1 MKTNST
7 EKFSASLVRTLAAQ
21 FAHTINL
28 ASDHKQWRFSF
39 FYSKQKTIDSFLIP
53 WVQCFHSIEDKK
65 KPRSELGKLVITP
78 KYKNRCCYRSTI
90 QTRNTGVKC
99 NEKDHK
105 HRCWLSRIDYMNFN
119 STKREKKGHHCIA
132 K

>member
-7 EKFSASLVRTLAAQ
+7 EKFSASLVRTSPAQ

-39 FYSKQKTIDSFLIP
+39 FYSKQKTINSFLIL

-65 KPRSELGKLVITP
+65 KNLDRNWVSWLLHQNTRIGVATDPP
-78 KYKNRCCYRSTI
+78 YKPGILESNVMKKI
-90 QTRNTGVKC
+90 IN
-99 NEKDHK
+99 
-105 HRCWLSRIDYMNFN
+105 ID
-119 STKREKKGHHCIA
+119 A
-132 K
+132 D